1 MGTGMRWNYKISL
14 FNLDGEG
21 DGNGLRLSIRH
32 HILQIISTPP
42 PAESNKK
49 YRSHTRYRKLTRFVF
64 PPTLQNKSQK
74 QWFLFVKKKYVFLNI
89 QFCTVYDQK
98 YINT

>member
-42 PAESNKK
+42 Q
-49 YRSHTRYRKLTRFVF
+49 
-64 PPTLQNKSQK
+64 QNQIKNIGPIRDIENLPVLFFRLPYKIKVKNSGS
-74 QWFLFVKKKYVFLNI
+74 FLSKR
-89 QFCTVYDQK
+89 
-98 YINT
+98 NTFF